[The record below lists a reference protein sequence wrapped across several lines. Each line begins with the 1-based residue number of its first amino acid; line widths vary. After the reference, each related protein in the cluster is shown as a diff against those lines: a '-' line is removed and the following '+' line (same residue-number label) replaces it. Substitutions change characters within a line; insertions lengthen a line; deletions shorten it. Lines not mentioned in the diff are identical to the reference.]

1 MRLWILA
8 VILLQFIIMDKVFK
22 KGTTC
27 SVINCDFDSGN
38 DVFTYHRFPIE
49 DLLVLEYI

>member
-1 MRLWILA
+1 
-8 VILLQFIIMDKVFK
+8 MDKVFK
-22 KGTTC
+22 KCTKC
-27 SVINCDFDSGN
+27 SVVNCDFYSGN

>member
-1 MRLWILA
+1 
-8 VILLQFIIMDKVFK
+8 MDKVFK
-22 KGTTC
+22 KGTKC
-27 SVINCDFDSGN
+27 SVINCDFYSGN